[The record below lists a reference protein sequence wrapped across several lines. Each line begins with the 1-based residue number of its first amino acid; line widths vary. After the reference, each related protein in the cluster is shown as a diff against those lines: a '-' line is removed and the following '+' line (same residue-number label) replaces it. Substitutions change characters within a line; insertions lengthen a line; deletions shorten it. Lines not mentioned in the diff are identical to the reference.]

1 MLVGVNDCC
10 RPGSTCQCSQWVK
23 LPTDAPAGF
32 RAPLGGLQEYA
43 GQACLDVR
51 NDKGRAASD
60 PCAVFCGT
68 TDVGSW
74 KRLTEKLIRDGRASC
89 HRVGKCERV
98 ERLAAIYEANT
109 STLGMV
115 KFITHGNLIE
125 RGIAPIAQE
134 LSCLIAS
141 AAQVGP
147 HPDAPTPLPAPPPVG
162 PGPSPGWLP
171 SAGSSA
177 WPIVGLALVAAL
189 ALDVVRGQP
198 YTRRR

>member
-51 NDKGRAASD
+51 NDKGQSAAD
-60 PCAVFCGT
+60 PCAAFCGLG
-68 TDVGSW
+68 DIASW
-74 KRLTEKLIRDGRASC
+74 KRLTEKLIRNARAGC
-89 HRVGKCERV
+89 HRTAKCERV

-109 STLGMV
+109 SLVGSV
-115 KFITHGNLIE
+115 KFVTSSNLI
-125 RGIAPIAQE
+125 RTGIAPIAQE
-134 LSCLIAS
+134 LSCLIK
-141 AAQVGP
+141 AATGVGP
-147 HPDAPTPLPAPPPVG
+147 HPDAPSPLPAPPPVG
-162 PGPSPGWLP
+162 PGPSWSPSPGGAL
-171 SAGSSA
+171 
-177 WPIVGLALVAAL
+177 WPIIGLALVAGL
-189 ALDVVRGQP
+189 ALDVARGQP